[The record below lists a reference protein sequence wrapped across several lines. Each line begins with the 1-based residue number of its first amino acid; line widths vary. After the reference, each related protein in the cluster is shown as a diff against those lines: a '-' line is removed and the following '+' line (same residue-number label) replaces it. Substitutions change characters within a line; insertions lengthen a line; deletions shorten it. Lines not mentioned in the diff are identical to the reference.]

1 MRSVGRNVPIFGEK
15 MKILI
20 LSDAHGANRRIE
32 GAIALHPD
40 AELILYLGDGSRG
53 ACDVFS
59 TLPPNVA
66 AVAVHGNCDGPFSG
80 GLRDEEI
87 LDLEGHRILLCHGHR
102 YGVKGG
108 LGHLIA
114 SAKRQGAD
122 IALFGHTHER
132 HEEYLPEYG
141 LWLFNPG
148 ALSYPERGEPSFGL
162 LTLTPTGLLFSHGEL
177 HD

>member
-1 MRSVGRNVPIFGEK
+1 

-20 LSDAHGANRRIE
+20 LSDAHGEARRIRR
-32 GAIALHPD
+32 AISLHPD
-40 AELILYLGDGSRG
+40 AELILYLGDGSRA
-53 ACDVFS
+53 ACEVFAA
-59 TLPPNVA
+59 LPPTVA

-87 LDLEGHRILLCHGHR
+87 LDIEGHRILLCHGHR

-114 SAKRQGAD
+114 AAKRQGAD

-132 HEEYLPEYG
+132 YEEYLSEYG

-148 ALSYPERGEPSFGL
+148 ALAYPERGEPSFGL
-162 LTLTPTGLLFSHGEL
+162 LTVTPGGLLFSHGEIK
-177 HD
+177 D

>member
-162 LTLTPTGLLFSHGEL
+162 LTLTQTGLLFSHGEL

>member
-1 MRSVGRNVPIFGEK
+1 

-20 LSDAHGANRRIE
+20 LSDAHGEARKIRR
-32 GAIALHPD
+32 AISLHPD
-40 AELILYLGDGSRG
+40 AELILYLGDGSRA
-53 ACDVFS
+53 ACEVFAA
-59 TLPPNVA
+59 LPPTVA

-87 LDLEGHRILLCHGHR
+87 LDIEGHRIFVCHGHR

-114 SAKRQGAD
+114 AAKRQGAD

-132 HEEYLPEYG
+132 CEEYLPEYG

-148 ALSYPERGEPSFGL
+148 ALAYPERGEPSFGL
-162 LTLTPTGLLFSHGEL
+162 LTVTPGGLLFSHGEIT
-177 HD
+177 D